1 MRLNDKKHAFSLTEL
16 LIVMVVIAVLFAALA
31 PIVTKR
37 RNGASVSSENIWNYV
52 NDDEQHRDIYYDS
65 GVPRWSSTAYIGVRP
80 SSLGSSSPRAKVVI
94 NASRSI
100 TANDNKP
107 QRQIQ
112 FRYGSG
118 DGVNAGSLFF
128 DNVGNLS
135 LASNNDAFVNNRS
148 NSGNTIAGLGA
159 FGNHSVTSSN
169 NVAYGA
175 NSMKYSGSSQNTV
188 VGFSSLRENS
198 GGNPQANIYVGANT
212 GSFIASSGNN
222 PRYNIS
228 VGANSSNSPDLY
240 GSNNI
245 TLGYLVGNG
254 SHVSSTDKAAYQDNL
269 LVGSQYYPEYA
280 DFQDNTILGYDTF
293 VGGPS
298 RVHNL
303 TALGYLAC
311 SSITTN
317 NIEGSRTCIGY
328 TSGGSKGIAGNLT
341 PTTIETDEYD
351 HVFLGGVPLGGF
363 NGRSVVEVY
372 NQKSSKLDNF
382 NRSGNTFKPQVSP
395 TVVFNSNIVVRG
407 NFYTPYDDGRLWYYE
422 FENTARDQ
430 CIYGTFVNCR
440 RSGDKCFKFFR
451 ARWFQYLGEH
461 GQADPHSH
469 SFFNAVGPMV
479 QDVSASQL
487 KVYPNGHNG
496 AAFPYLSDQR
506 LKDVLDENNQGLS
519 EIVALMPY
527 NYTFKS
533 DKENTSQVGV
543 MAQDLQKVFK
553 NSVAEGKDGYLRIR
567 WDEMFYAMIN
577 SIKTL
582 DKKLIKIA
590 SSITKMEED
599 VLQIKS
605 EQKNMKKQIAVLNSR
620 AARLERK

>member
-1 MRLNDKKHAFSLTEL
+1 MRMRLKDKKHAFSLTEL

-31 PIVTKR
+31 PIMTKR
-37 RNGASVSSENIWNYV
+37 RSGASVSTENIWNYV

-65 GVPRWSSTAYIGVRP
+65 GVPGWSSTAYIGLRP
-80 SSLGSSSPRAKVVI
+80 SLLSSVSPRSKVVI
-94 NASRSI
+94 NASKSVK
-100 TANDNKP
+100 ANDGNP

-112 FRYGSG
+112 FRYGTG

-135 LASNNDAFVNNRS
+135 LASNNDKFVNNRG
-148 NSGNTIAGLGA
+148 NSGNTIAGLGS
-159 FGNHSVTSSN
+159 FGVHSITSKN

-175 NSMKYSGSSQNTV
+175 NSMKYSGLDENTV
-188 VGFSSLRENS
+188 VGFSSLREKSS
-198 GGNPQANIYVGANT
+198 GKPKANVYLGANS
-212 GSFIASSGNN
+212 GSFIAPNDKN
-222 PRYNIS
+222 PSYNIS
-228 VGANSSNSPDLY
+228 VGANSSNSPDFY
-240 GSNNI
+240 GSKNI

-254 SHVSSTDKAAYQDNL
+254 SKIDSSSLTGYRDNL

-280 DFQDNTILGYDTF
+280 NFQYNTILGYDTF

-298 RVHNL
+298 KIHNL

-317 NIEGSRTCIGY
+317 NTNGSRTCIGY
-328 TSGGSKGIAGNLT
+328 TSGGSKGIAGKLT
-341 PTTIETDEYD
+341 PTTIETDKYD

-372 NQKSSKLDNF
+372 NQKSADDAGKTIF
-382 NRSGNTFKPQVSP
+382 P

-407 NFYTPYDDGRLWYYE
+407 NFYPARDNGKPGYVE
-422 FENTARDQ
+422 FERVARD
-430 CIYGTFVNCR
+430 ITSSR
-440 RSGDKCFKFFR
+440 RNDDKCMKFFGS
-451 ARWFQYLGEH
+451 RWFQWFPWYIEFP
-461 GQADPHSH
+461 ADAHSH
-469 SFFNAVGPMV
+469 SYVNFRGYCNVFLN
-479 QDVSASQL
+479 
-487 KVYPNGHNG
+487 KYPDCVH
-496 AAFPYLSDQR
+496 FPRLSDRR
-506 LKDVLDENNQGLS
+506 LKFVTSEDTEGLS
-519 EIVALMPY
+519 EIVSLMPY

-533 DKENTSQVGV
+533 DKMNTSQVGV
-543 MAQDLQKVFK
+543 MAQDLQKIFK
-553 NSVAEGKDGYLRIR
+553 NSVTEGKDGYLRIR

-582 DKKLIKIA
+582 DKKLVKIA
-590 SSITKMEED
+590 SSITRMEED

-620 AARLERK
+620 AAKLERK

>member
-1 MRLNDKKHAFSLTEL
+1 MRLKDKKHAFSLTEL

-31 PIVTKR
+31 PIMTKR
-37 RNGASVSSENIWNYV
+37 HSGASVSTENIWNYV

-65 GVPRWSSTAYIGVRP
+65 GVPGWSSTAYIGLRP
-80 SSLGSSSPRAKVVI
+80 SLLSSVSPRSKVVI
-94 NASRSI
+94 NASKSVK
-100 TANDNKP
+100 ANDGNP

-112 FRYGSG
+112 FRYGTG

-135 LASNNDAFVNNRS
+135 LASNNDKFVNNRG
-148 NSGNTIAGLGA
+148 NSGNTIAGLGS
-159 FGNHSVTSSN
+159 FGVHSITSKN

-175 NSMKYSGSSQNTV
+175 NSMKYSGLDENTV
-188 VGFSSLRENS
+188 VGFSSLREKSS
-198 GGNPQANIYVGANT
+198 GKPKANVYLGANS
-212 GSFIASSGNN
+212 GSFIAPNDKN
-222 PRYNIS
+222 PSYNIS
-228 VGANSSNSPDLY
+228 VGANSSNSPDFY
-240 GSNNI
+240 GSKNI

-254 SHVSSTDKAAYQDNL
+254 SKIDSSSLSGYRDNL

-280 DFQDNTILGYDTF
+280 NFKYNTILGYDTF

-298 RVHNL
+298 KIHNL

-317 NIEGSRTCIGY
+317 NTNGSRTCIGY

-382 NRSGNTFKPQVSP
+382 NRDGNTFKPQVSP

-479 QDVSASQL
+479 KDVSASQL
-487 KVYPNGHNG
+487 KVYPDGHNG

-543 MAQDLQKVFK
+543 MAQDLQKIFK
-553 NSVAEGKDGYLRIR
+553 NSVTQGKDGYLRIR

>member
-52 NDDEQHRDIYYDS
+52 NDDEQNRDIYYDS

-100 TANDNKP
+100 MANDNKP

-128 DNVGNLS
+128 DNLGNLS

-328 TSGGSKGIAGNLT
+328 TSGGSKGITGKAT
-341 PTTIETDEYD
+341 PTTIDTDKYD

-372 NQKSSKLDNF
+372 NQKSAEYDKAQGKYL
-382 NRSGNTFKPQVSP
+382 SP

-407 NFYTPYDDGRLWYYE
+407 NFYPSRDSGKPGYIE
-422 FENTARDQ
+422 FERVSRD
-430 CIYGTFVNCR
+430 ITSSR
-440 RSGDKCFKFFR
+440 RDDDKCMKFFR
-451 ARWFQYLGEH
+451 SRWFQWYPWYVEFP
-461 GQADPHSH
+461 ADAHSH
-469 SFFNAVGPMV
+469 SYMNFYGSCGIDLN
-479 QDVSASQL
+479 
-487 KVYPNGHNG
+487 KYPNACVH
-496 AAFPYLSDQR
+496 FPQISDRR
-506 LKDVLDENNQGLS
+506 LKSILSENTDGLS

-553 NSVAEGKDGYLRIR
+553 NSVTEGKDGYLRIR

>member
-1 MRLNDKKHAFSLTEL
+1 MRLKDKKHAFSLTEL

-31 PIVTKR
+31 PIMTKR
-37 RNGASVSSENIWNYV
+37 RSGASVSTENIWNYV

-65 GVPRWSSTAYIGVRP
+65 GVPGWSSTAYIGLRP
-80 SSLGSSSPRAKVVI
+80 SLLSSVSPRSKVVI
-94 NASRSI
+94 NASKSVK
-100 TANDNKP
+100 ANDGNP

-112 FRYGSG
+112 FRYGTG

-135 LASNNDAFVNNRS
+135 LASNNDKFVNNRG
-148 NSGNTIAGLGA
+148 NSGNTIAGLGS
-159 FGNHSVTSSN
+159 FGVHSITSKN

-175 NSMKYSGSSQNTV
+175 NSMKYSGLDENTV
-188 VGFSSLRENS
+188 VGFSSLREKSS
-198 GGNPQANIYVGANT
+198 GKPKANVYLGANS
-212 GSFIASSGNN
+212 GSFIAPNGEN
-222 PRYNIS
+222 PSYNIS
-228 VGANSSNSPDLY
+228 VGANSSNSPDFY
-240 GSNNI
+240 GSKNI

-254 SHVSSTDKAAYQDNL
+254 SKIDSSSLTGYRDNL

-280 DFQDNTILGYDTF
+280 NFQYNTILGYDTF

-298 RVHNL
+298 KIHNL

-317 NIEGSRTCIGY
+317 NTTGSRTCIGY
-328 TSGGSKGIAGNLT
+328 TSGGSKGIAGKLT
-341 PTTIETDEYD
+341 PTTIETDKYD

-372 NQKSSKLDNF
+372 NQKSADDAGKTIF
-382 NRSGNTFKPQVSP
+382 P

-407 NFYTPYDDGRLWYYE
+407 NFYPARDNGKPGYVE
-422 FENTARDQ
+422 FERVARD
-430 CIYGTFVNCR
+430 ILSSR
-440 RSGDKCFKFFR
+440 RNDDKCMKFFR
-451 ARWFQYLGEH
+451 SRWFQWFPWYIEFP
-461 GQADPHSH
+461 ADAHSH
-469 SFFNAVGPMV
+469 SYVNFLGYC
-479 QDVSASQL
+479 DVFL
-487 KVYPNGHNG
+487 NKYPDCVH
-496 AAFPYLSDQR
+496 FPRLSDRR
-506 LKDVLDENNQGLS
+506 LKFVTSEDTEGLS
-519 EIVALMPY
+519 EIVSLMPY

-533 DKENTSQVGV
+533 DKMNTSQVGV
-543 MAQDLQKVFK
+543 MAQDLQKIFK
-553 NSVAEGKDGYLRIR
+553 NSVTEGKDGYLRIR

-582 DKKLIKIA
+582 DKKLVKIA
-590 SSITKMEED
+590 SSITRMEED

-620 AARLERK
+620 ATKLERK